1 MSNTFTEQLAVISWT
16 RSHRLDWGFT
26 LSAVDV
32 WLWEQ
37 IHPYS

>member
-1 MSNTFTEQLAVISWT
+1 MSNTFIEQLVVISWIL
-16 RSHRLDWGFT
+16 SHRFDWDFT

-32 WLWEQ
+32 WLREQ